1 MTGRPRRARGEGS
14 IVEYDTKAGRR
25 YYIKATVPDDT
36 GTPRQRV
43 KRGFLTQKEAA
54 KALRDLIRSGEQ
66 AGGYVPPTKQTL
78 GEYLDEWLDGIRVA
92 PSTVASYR
100 KNVRVHITPR
110 IGSITLAQLSTSK
123 IDAFYRDLE
132 REGRADGTGGL
143 SARTVRYVHTILR
156 KALADA
162 IKDAGRGL
170 LTNPADNARPPSA
183 KAAKAPEMVWWS
195 PEDAQQF
202 LTWAEDNVGD
212 EYVVAWKVALAT
224 GMRRGELLGL
234 RWKDID
240 LDNRT
245 IAVARSVTTVKVK
258 GEKQRLVEGPT
269 KSGRIRVVDID
280 EQTANRL
287 RWFRVYRAGN
297 LAIKLV
303 NPDMVVFGDE
313 EGSWRLPESFS
324 RTFRQ
329 QLARF
334 RRTQP
339 VNHQIPAIHF
349 HSLRHTHAVWL
360 LKAGVHPKV
369 VQERLGHE
377 TIGITMDIYSHVMP
391 SMGKEAAAQLGAMLY
406 NHNS

>member
-14 IVEYDTKAGRR
+14 IIEYDTKAGRR
-25 YYIKATVPDDT
+25 FYIKATVPDDT

-54 KALRDLIRSGEQ
+54 RALRELIRSGEQ

-92 PSTVASYR
+92 PSTEASYR

-132 REGRADGTGGL
+132 RDGRADGTGGL

-162 IKDAGRGL
+162 IKDPGRGL

-202 LTWAEDNVGD
+202 LTWAEDNVSN

-234 RWKDID
+234 RWKDVD

-245 IAVARSVTTVKVK
+245 IAVTRSVTTVKIK

-269 KSGRIRVVDID
+269 KSGRTRVVDID
-280 EQTANRL
+280 EQTENRL

-313 EGSWRLPESFS
+313 EGSCRLPESFS

-339 VNHQIPAIHF
+339 VNQQIPAIHF

-391 SMGKEAAAQLGAMLY
+391 SMGREAAAQLGAMLY
-406 NHNS
+406 NQSS

>member
-1 MTGRPRRARGEGS
+1 MTGKPRRARGEGS

-25 YYIKATVPDDT
+25 YYVKATVPDDT
-36 GTPRQRV
+36 GASRQRV

-54 KALRDLIRSGEQ
+54 RALRGLIRAGEQ

-78 GEYLDEWLDGIRVA
+78 GEYLDEWLDGLRVA
-92 PSTVASYR
+92 PSTLASYR
-100 KNVRVHITPR
+100 KNVRVHIKPR

-123 IDAFYRDLE
+123 IDAFYRELE
-132 REGRADGTGGL
+132 RVGRADGTGGL
-143 SARTVRYVHTILR
+143 SPRTVRYVHTILR

-162 IKDAGRGL
+162 TKDTGRGL
-170 LTNPADNARPPSA
+170 LINAADNARPPSA
-183 KAAKAPEMVWWS
+183 KSAKAPEMVWWS
-195 PEDAQQF
+195 PEDAQAF
-202 LTWAEDNVGD
+202 LTWAEDKVDQG
-212 EYVVAWKVALAT
+212 YTVAWRVALAT

-234 RWKDID
+234 RWKDVD
-240 LDNRT
+240 LDNQT
-245 IAVARSVTTVKVK
+245 IVVARSITTIKSK
-258 GEKQRLVEGPT
+258 GQRQYLAEGPT
-269 KSGRIRVVDID
+269 KNGRVHVVDID
-280 EQTANRL
+280 AETANRL
-287 RWFRVYRAGN
+287 RWFRLYQAGN
-297 LAIKLV
+297 LAIRLV

-313 EGSWRLPESFS
+313 EGTWRLPESFS

-334 RRTQP
+334 RRSQP
-339 VNHQIPAIHF
+339 VNEQIPAIHF

-391 SMGKEAAAQLGAMLY
+391 SMGRDAAAQLGAMLY
-406 NHNS
+406 SQNS

>member
-1 MTGRPRRARGEGS
+1 MTARPRRARGEGS

-25 YYIKATVPDDT
+25 YYIKATVPDGT

-54 KALRDLIRSGEQ
+54 RALRELIRSGEQ

-92 PSTVASYR
+92 PSTEASYR
-100 KNVRVHITPR
+100 KNVRVHIKPR

-170 LTNPADNARPPSA
+170 LTNPTDNARPPTA
-183 KAAKAPEMVWWS
+183 KAAKAPEMMWWS

-202 LTWAEDNVGD
+202 LTWAEDNVAD

-224 GMRRGELLGL
+224 GIRRGELLGL
-234 RWKDID
+234 RWKDVD

-245 IAVARSVTTVKVK
+245 IAVARSVTTVKTK

-269 KSGRIRVVDID
+269 KSGRTRVVDID

-339 VNHQIPAIHF
+339 VNQQIPAIHF

-391 SMGKEAAAQLGAMLY
+391 SMGREAAAQLGSMLY
-406 NHNS
+406 SK

>member
-14 IVEYDTKAGRR
+14 IIEYDTKAGRR

-36 GTPRQRV
+36 GTPHQRV
-43 KRGFLTQKEAA
+43 KRGFMTQKAA
-54 KALRDLIRSGEQ
+54 ARALRDLIRSGEQ

-78 GEYLDEWLDGIRVA
+78 AEYLDEWLDGIRVA
-92 PSTVASYR
+92 PSTEASYR
-100 KNVRVHITPR
+100 KNVRVHIKPR
-110 IGSITLAQLSTSK
+110 IGSITLAQLSTSR
-123 IDAFYRDLE
+123 IDAFYRELE

-162 IKDAGRGL
+162 VKDAGRGL
-170 LTNPADNARPPSA
+170 LVNPADNASPPSA

-195 PEDAQQF
+195 PEDAQKF
-202 LTWAEDNVGD
+202 LAWAEANVGD

-240 LDNRT
+240 LDIRT
-245 IAVARSVTTVKVK
+245 IAVARSVTTIKSK
-258 GEKQRLVEGPT
+258 GEKQYLAEGPT
-269 KSGRIRVVDID
+269 KSGRTRVVDID

-303 NPDMVVFGDE
+303 NPEMVVFGDE
-313 EGSWRLPESFS
+313 EGTWRLPESFS

-339 VNHQIPAIHF
+339 VGQQIPPIHF

-391 SMGKEAAAQLGAMLY
+391 SMGREAAAQLGTMLY
-406 NHNS
+406 NQST

>member
-66 AGGYVPPTKQTL
+66 SGGYVPPTKQTL
-78 GEYLDEWLDGIRVA
+78 GEYLDEWLDGVRVA
-92 PSTVASYR
+92 PSTEASYR
-100 KNVRVHITPR
+100 KNVRVHVKPR
-110 IGSITLAQLSTSK
+110 LGSITLAQLSMSK
-123 IDAFYRDLE
+123 IDAFYRELE

-170 LTNPADNARPPSA
+170 LANPADNARPPSA

-202 LTWAEDNVGD
+202 LAWAEDNVHED
-212 EYVVAWKVALAT
+212 YVVAWKVALAT

-234 RWKDID
+234 RWKDVD

-245 IAVARSVTTVKVK
+245 IAVARSVTTVKIK
-258 GEKQRLVEGPT
+258 GEKQRLIEGPT
-269 KSGRIRVVDID
+269 KSGRTRVVDID
-280 EQTANRL
+280 AQTAERV

-329 QLARF
+329 QLRHF
-334 RRTQP
+334 RNTQP
-339 VNHQIPAIHF
+339 VNQQIPAIHF

-391 SMGKEAAAQLGAMLY
+391 SMGREAAAQLGAMLY
-406 NHNS
+406 NQGS

>member
-1 MTGRPRRARGEGS
+1 MTGKPRRARGEGS
-14 IVEYDTKAGRR
+14 IVGYDTKAGRR

-54 KALRDLIRSGEQ
+54 KALRDLIRSGER

-78 GEYLDEWLDGIRVA
+78 GEYLDEWLEGIRVA
-92 PSTVASYR
+92 PSTEASYR
-100 KNVRVHITPR
+100 KNVRVHIKPR
-110 IGSITLAQLSTSK
+110 IGSTTLALLSTSK
-123 IDAFYRDLE
+123 IDAFYRELE

-170 LTNPADNARPPSA
+170 VTNPADNASPPSA

-195 PEDAQQF
+195 PGDAQQF
-202 LTWAEDNVGD
+202 LTWAEENVHED
-212 EYVVAWKVALAT
+212 YVVAWKVALAT

-234 RWKDID
+234 RWKDVD

-245 IAVARSVTTVKVK
+245 IAVARSVTTVKSK
-258 GEKQRLVEGPT
+258 GEKQRLIEGPT
-269 KSGRIRVVDID
+269 KSGRTRVVDID
-280 EQTANRL
+280 AQTAERL

-329 QLARF
+329 QLAHF
-334 RRTQP
+334 RNTQP
-339 VNHQIPAIHF
+339 VNQQIPAIHF

-391 SMGKEAAAQLGAMLY
+391 SMGREAAAQLGTMLY
-406 NHNS
+406 SK